1 MQNGFVQF
9 TDESG
14 KTVTTNGS
22 LSFIKDGDRN
32 LAFYGSRGK
41 SELSD
46 DQMDEVH
53 SVIGLPVPQAT
64 VAAGDTDDDFTASD
78 FTLPN

>member
-1 MQNGFVQF
+1 MQNGFIQF

-22 LSFIKDGDRN
+22 LSFVKDGDRN
-32 LAFYGSRGK
+32 LAFYGSKGR
-41 SELSD
+41 SVLSD
-46 DQMDEVH
+46 DAMDEVH

-64 VAAGDTDDDFTASD
+64 VAAGDGDDGDDGD
-78 FTLPN
+78 FTLPS